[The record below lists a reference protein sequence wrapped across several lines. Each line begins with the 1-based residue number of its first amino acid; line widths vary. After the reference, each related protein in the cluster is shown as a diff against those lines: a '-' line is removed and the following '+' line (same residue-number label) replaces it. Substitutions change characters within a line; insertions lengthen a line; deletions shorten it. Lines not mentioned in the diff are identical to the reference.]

1 MYMQYIQI
9 VYYYYSMLSELNRD
23 LRKRIREADEK
34 ILIAQKAKEDG
45 GGLVWG
51 RGLDGVG

>member
-1 MYMQYIQI
+1 
-9 VYYYYSMLSELNRD
+9 MLSERNRD

-34 ILIAQKAKEDG
+34 ILIAQKAKDG

-51 RGLDGVG
+51 RGVNGGRVSEG